1 MAPKK
6 LLLFCAAALLAGCP
20 PKQDAQQP
28 PPGQQ
33 PPPYYGPGYP
43 PQPQQPYPGGY
54 YPPPGQQP
62 PPGQPPPGQPPPP
75 AQRPLLAPLVGSQ
88 AYQAELRSILN
99 ELINSLN
106 AQNQALVRGIPL
118 VFDPTQEVNA
128 YAGCDDQGQPF
139 LAATQGILDAADAI
153 AQTKATDEMFHTA
166 TYDAYTNAVLP
177 NLAKQSN
184 ASAAL
189 PAGIIP
195 PQYGSDLRRWSRA
208 HEMADEILAFTFGHE
223 LGHHYLGHTGCAKGQ
238 GGGGGP
244 DPAQLGRLVLRVP
257 AFNQFAESAADT
269 AGCYNA
275 LDAGLAR
282 RNQGLYQWNEEG
294 GVFLL
299 DYFGRLER
307 AAGGGGLLSLL
318 SPNNFLRTHPNPTIR
333 LPTFQA
339 VARAWHAQHPGA

>member
-1 MAPKK
+1 MSAKK
-6 LLLFCAAALLAGCP
+6 VLLLAVFFLAGCP
-20 PKQDAQQP
+20 QQDAQQP
-28 PPGQQ
+28 PPQQ

-43 PQPQQPYPGGY
+43 PPPQQPYPGGY

-62 PPGQPPPGQPPPP
+62 PPGQPPPPQ

-88 AYQAELRSILN
+88 AYQNELRSVLA
-99 ELINSLN
+99 ELMNSLT

-118 VFDPTQEVNA
+118 VFDPTTEVNA

-153 AQTKATDEMFHTA
+153 SQTKATDEMFHTA

-177 NLAKQSN
+177 NMAKQSN

-195 PQYGSDLRRWSRA
+195 TQYGADTRRWSRA

-223 LGHHYLGHTGCAKGQ
+223 LSHHYLGHTGCAKGQ
-238 GGGGGP
+238 GGSSGP
-244 DPAQLGRLVLRVP
+244 DPAALGRLVLRVP

-275 LDAGLAR
+275 LDTGLAR
-282 RNQGLYQWNEEG
+282 RNQGNYQWNEEG

-333 LPTFQA
+333 LPAFQA
-339 VARAWHAQHPGA
+339 VARTWHAQHPGA